1 MSNDAAAVVVP
12 KMPLQSSATTC
23 HDICH
28 DMSRNMPRLVI
39 HYERCYSSI
48 LCCFVSYRQ
57 SQNMNL
63 FEKHQRER
71 ARNGSIL
78 KYLEKQTDIAWARIS
93 SRFNPT
99 RNQDINMKKQKTNYQ
114 IEK

>member
-1 MSNDAAAVVVP
+1 
-12 KMPLQSSATTC
+12 
-23 HDICH
+23 
-28 DMSRNMPRLVI
+28 
-39 HYERCYSSI
+39 
-48 LCCFVSYRQ
+48 
-57 SQNMNL
+57 MNL